1 MTWPDY
7 AILGIIAIS
16 ILVGALRGFM
26 KEVFSL
32 VVWAAAFVVA
42 YQYGGDV
49 AALMDNSISLPS
61 ARTAMGF
68 TGLFV
73 VVLLLGGLL
82 NYILGRLVESTGLSG
97 TDRLLGGV
105 FGAARGLAL
114 VVAVLLV
121 AGFTPIPADP
131 WWQDSQ
137 MIQRSMPLVE
147 WSSGF
152 LPDNVSEHLEFDPPE
167 QSAEEEMKAD
177 DDRQEDADKDAQGG
191 TEKEGEM
198 DEEAN
203 NSSEISEAKLFNE
216 FPNCVAGMLKFRANE
231 EPKIQQGLAI
241 CAES

>member
-1 MTWPDY
+1 M
-7 AILGIIAIS
+7 IAIS

-49 AALMDNSISLPS
+49 AALMDDHISLPS

-73 VVLLLGGLL
+73 VVLLIGGLL

-105 FGAARGLAL
+105 FGAARGLVM

-131 WWQDSQ
+131 WWKDSH
-137 MIQRSMPLVE
+137 MVQRLMTFVE

-152 LPDNVSEHLEFDPPE
+152 LPENVTEHLEFDPPE
-167 QSAEEEMKAD
+167 QSGEEQTEAEEVPQD
-177 DDRQEDADKDAQGG
+177 DSEESAQED
-191 TEKEGEM
+191 TKE
-198 DEEAN
+198 DPQEE
-203 NSSEISEAKLFNE
+203 
-216 FPNCVAGMLKFRANE
+216 E
-231 EPKIQQGLAI
+231 EDG
-241 CAES
+241 